1 MVLEGMCRRFMT
13 GGDPFLGIIPF
24 RREVSSSST
33 REAATEAE
41 DSSAWSARRL
51 H

>member
-1 MVLEGMCRRFMT
+1 MALEGMCRRFMT

-24 RREVSSSST
+24 RREVSSST